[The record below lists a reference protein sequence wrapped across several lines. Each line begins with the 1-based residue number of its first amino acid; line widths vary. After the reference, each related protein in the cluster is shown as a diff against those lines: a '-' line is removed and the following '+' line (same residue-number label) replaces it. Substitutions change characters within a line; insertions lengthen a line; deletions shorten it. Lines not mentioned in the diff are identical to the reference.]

1 MDRTRPTGESVDA
14 TLAGRTVDEHE
25 SGMDPVRADNGVTT
39 MPATAPAASATEAA
53 PGRRLA
59 GVYGEWATHGEPA
72 RHTARGLTRATA
84 TASRRTLALAGGVIG
99 VLLWL
104 VLYPALFVLL
114 DSLRVDGS
122 LSLANYTRFLQS
134 RAELGALWN
143 SVWISAGSVLLSAL
157 IGVPLAFLFER
168 RDFPGR
174 RLLGALAALPVSL
187 PPLVGVIAFL
197 FLYGETGFL
206 TRGVQLLL
214 GLESAPWRLNGAWAI
229 LLVHAYSMYV
239 YFYLFTAAGL
249 ARLDPAHAE
258 AAAALGASRWMIL
271 RRITLPMLAPAIGGA
286 ALLVFMTSMGSFS
299 APYVFGGGFRVLT
312 TQIFASKLNGELGMV
327 AVETVILAASSMLFL
342 ALLQRYEA
350 RRAYTGAMK
359 GTAAA
364 GLEAREAA
372 TGDVARGRHVGIR
385 WTLAAT
391 AVVVFLLLPHVTVLL
406 VSLVPEGTWTT
417 ELFPPE
423 YTLRNYQALA
433 TRPELLTP
441 VLNSLRMATL
451 ATVANVVLAFVA
463 AYLLARRR
471 FPGRGLLGALV
482 VLPWALPGTVLAIA
496 LATTFSADQPWA
508 GRFVLVGTAAILP
521 LAYFIRNIPLVTR
534 AALTSFRQFDPA
546 LEEAAA
552 SLGASWTL
560 TMRRIALPLVLPGLM
575 AGALL
580 AFVTA
585 LGEFVA
591 SILLYTHR
599 TRPISIEILAQL
611 RAFDFGAA
619 AAYAVLLIVL
629 MAGVFFAGYGRV
641 GDNRGAP

>member
-1 MDRTRPTGESVDA
+1 MTSA
-14 TLAGRTVDEHE
+14 THPVGAGRPGPEDE
-25 SGMDPVRADNGVTT
+25 RAGGIAVAAVVEAQPSRPGASRAGHAARAARAHTT
-39 MPATAPAASATEAA
+39 
-53 PGRRLA
+53 
-59 GVYGEWATHGEPA
+59 
-72 RHTARGLTRATA
+72 
-84 TASRRTLALAGGVIG
+84 RRTLLLAVPVLGL
-99 VLLWL
+99 LLWL
-104 VLYPALFVLL
+104 VLYPNLFVLF
-114 DSLRVDGS
+114 DSVRVGGEFS
-122 LSLANYTRFLQS
+122 AANYTRFLTS

-157 IGVPLAFLFER
+157 IGVPLAFLFHR

-174 RLLGALAALPVSL
+174 RVLAGLAALPVSL

-197 FLYGETGFL
+197 FLYGESGFM
-206 TRGVQLLL
+206 TRGVQILL
-214 GLESAPWRLNGAWAI
+214 GLDTAPWRLNGAWAI
-229 LLVHAYSMYV
+229 LLVHAYTMYV

-249 ARLDPAHAE
+249 ARLDDSHAE
-258 AAAALGASRWMIL
+258 AAAALGASRWTTL
-271 RRITLPMLAPAIGGA
+271 RRVTLPMLAPAIGGA

-312 TQIFASKLNGELGMV
+312 TQIFASKLNGELGMA
-327 AVETVILAASSMLFL
+327 AVETVVLAAVSMVFL

-350 RRAYTGAMK
+350 SRAYTGAGK
-359 GTAAA
+359 GTTAGPRRPGPSGGGRARRAGLGWSLAA
-364 GLEAREAA
+364 G
-372 TGDVARGRHVGIR
+372 TIVA
-385 WTLAAT
+385 
-391 AVVVFLLLPHVTVLL
+391 FLLLPHATVLL
-406 VSLVPEGTWTT
+406 VSFVPEGTWTT

-423 YTLRNYQALA
+423 YTTGNYRALF

-441 VLNSLRMATL
+441 VVNSLRMATA
-451 ATVANVVLAFVA
+451 ATAANIVLAFVA
-463 AYLLARRR
+463 AYLIVRRP

-552 SLGASWTL
+552 SLGASWTR
-560 TMRRIALPLVLPGLM
+560 TMRRVALPLVLPGLL

-599 TRPISIEILAQL
+599 TRPISIEILSQL

-619 AAYAVLLIVL
+619 AAYAVLLILL
-629 MAGVFFAGYGRV
+629 MAAVFVV
-641 GDNRGAP
+641 GNRGAAGMD